1 MSDELSKEKLSTLS
15 IHEKHRLRYY
25 QVCYNMIN
33 ELTIQM
39 KDFKSIH
46 NIILNFLQPNN
57 LIQIQVVEIKQ

>member
-33 ELTIQM
+33 ELTIRM
-39 KDFKSIH
+39 KDFKLIH
-46 NIILNFLQPNN
+46 NILNFLQPNN